1 MFDIGYLG
9 LAAGAAIGKYAAKQ
23 TGFDAAFGGGNW
35 LDRFGIKGS
44 RLDPTNLEKTFS
56 NEFGGG
62 NWRDRITPLDFNE
75 SLGGGNWL
83 DRFGMRG
90 GDLDPTHLE
99 RTFNENWGGGKWL
112 TDRLGGSFEG
122 WNAEGFK
129 KNWEGGNWTNRLV
142 GSGGTTTASLGSVL
156 DAAVAALGDDGGNG
170 NGTPTTTTD
179 AETLAKGFDLGAE
192 QAERDRLAKMRRM
205 LAGRYGRAETNLTG
219 GTGFGSGS
227 QRTIGGYS

>member
-1 MFDIGYLG
+1 MFQ
-9 LAAGAAIGKYAAKQ
+9 AIVNWAAKQ
-23 TGFDAAFGGGNW
+23 SGANTALGGGNW
-35 LDRFGIKGS
+35 LDRFGMKGGD
-44 RLDPTNLEKTFS
+44 LDPTIWSTNLEKGLTQD
-56 NEFGGG
+56 
-62 NWRDRITPLDFNE
+62 WRDRITPLDFNE
-75 SLGGGNWL
+75 NWGGGNWL

-122 WNAEGFK
+122 WSAEGFK
-129 KNWEGGNWTNRLV
+129 KNWEGGNWKNRLV
-142 GSGGTTTASLGSVL
+142 GSGGTTVTNLGSVL
-156 DAAVAALGDDGGNG
+156 DAAVNALGDDGGNG
-170 NGTPTTTTD
+170 NGTPDTTAD
-179 AETLAKGFDLGAE
+179 AETLAKGFDLGDE